1 MKVCSHC
8 KTQNNDSAN
17 YCRQCGFVFPDVN
30 LQSGNI
36 DNSLVDKVNELQKRV
51 SDAEANSSNSQRE
64 ISILN
69 SRVSSLVSSN
79 SSLQNKLTQ
88 MERQLSSAN
97 STIYSERQNAQNAQN
112 EADKAKKSLEE
123 AESSKSTLHFLYI
136 LVIVVL
142 GITAFVQCNGNQN
155 KESEIY
161 SLQNK
166 KSELESQV
174 KTLKSENSNL
184 SNTNRS
190 LSSVLE
196 KVGSKTPLFLGD
208 VSIRNSGESYG
219 STIYSSR
226 TTYINPKVEVF
237 SLIDGRVDI
246 NVKLYAP
253 YGLST
258 GTSSVDGY
266 SYSNYF
272 YVSKNQTT
280 TCEFNGWGGT
290 DKGHWSSGNYRFE
303 FYYKGKCIGS
313 KSFTIY

>member
-30 LQSGNI
+30 LQSGNL
-36 DNSLVDKVNELQKRV
+36 DNSLIDKVNELQKRV

-64 ISILN
+64 INTLN

-79 SSLQNKLTQ
+79 CTLQNKLTQ
-88 MERQLSSAN
+88 TERQLSSAN
-97 STIYSERQNAQNAQN
+97 STINTERQKAQNAQK
-112 EADKAKKSLEE
+112 EADNAKKSLEE
-123 AESSKSTLHFLYI
+123 VESSKSTLHLLYI
-136 LVIVVL
+136 IVIVVL

-166 KSELESQV
+166 KSELETQIN
-174 KTLKSENSNL
+174 TLKSQ
-184 SNTNRS
+184 NTNLANTNKS
-190 LSSVLE
+190 LSSVIE
-196 KVGSKTPLFLGD
+196 KVRSKTPLFLGD

-226 TTYINPKVEVF
+226 TTYINPKVEIF

-246 NVKLYAP
+246 NVKFYTP

-258 GTSSVDGY
+258 GTSSSGGY

-272 YVSKNQTT
+272 YLSKNQST
-280 TCEFNGWGGT
+280 TCEFIGWGGT
-290 DKGHWSSGNYRFE
+290 HKGHWSSGNYRFE